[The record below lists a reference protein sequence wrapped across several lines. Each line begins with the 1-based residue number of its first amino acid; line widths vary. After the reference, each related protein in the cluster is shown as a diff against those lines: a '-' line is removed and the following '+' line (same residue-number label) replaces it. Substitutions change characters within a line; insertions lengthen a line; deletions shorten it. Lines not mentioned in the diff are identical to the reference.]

1 MVQLPHTL
9 NPVTSLTLQV
19 RGLEI
24 RKGGTTILT
33 DFTWRHQPGEVA
45 WVVGENGAG
54 KSSFLR
60 VLSGRNRPAAGSV
73 SRSGK
78 IGQLSDLIYYH
89 PDMGLPDFMTVADW
103 HLFVERVIPAGARYP
118 IEPGFLPGGVL
129 PHKRVERLST
139 GEAKRL
145 ALYALLSRDAPFLIL
160 DEPFEHLSREG
171 KELLAAHLGRRAATR
186 VVIVATNQEIP
197 APATGPALRY
207 DGDRL
212 TTTNVWETSS

>member
-9 NPVTSLTLQV
+9 NPAAPLTLQV

-24 RKGGTTILT
+24 RKGDTTILT

-54 KSSFLR
+54 KSSLLR
-60 VLSGRNRPAAGSV
+60 VLSGRDRPAAGLV

-78 IGQLSDLIYYH
+78 IGQRSDLIYYH

-103 HLFVERVIPAGARYP
+103 HLFVERVIPAEVRYP
-118 IEPGFLPGGVL
+118 IEPGILPNSAL

-145 ALYALLSRDAPFLIL
+145 ALSALLSRDVPFIIL

-186 VVIVATNQEIP
+186 VVIIATNQEIP
-197 APATGPALRY
+197 ATAAGPALRY

-212 TTTNVWETSS
+212 TTTNVLGASS